1 MKVVI
6 TTDHQ
11 GRCEQLVWEKTLF
24 DGYFKL
30 RLEINGETV
39 YRDRTPYSRCYV
51 AKSIKAAR
59 GVVGGEYVNIS
70 K

>member
-11 GRCEQLVWEKTLF
+11 GRCEQLIWEKAPF
-24 DGYFKL
+24 QPGYKL
-30 RLEINGETV
+30 RLEINGEIV
-39 YRDRTPYSRCYV
+39 HKERIPFSREYV
-51 AKSIKAAR
+51 AKSVRAAR
-59 GVVGGEYVNIS
+59 DVVGTEYVSIS